1 MLHQNTPIT
10 LRFPGLTLGLL
21 LATLAAFAFWHWQP
35 GTFSG
40 SLLALSGTALL
51 GVVYAEYR
59 YFHSISQAYH
69 LAMQAAHDGFWAWNP
84 VSKELK
90 VGQRLLEILGY
101 ERNFLPDTHAW
112 LSLVHP
118 EDVDAYNQ
126 SVAQHLK
133 GENPHFYC
141 EYRVL
146 GHDGSYY
153 WVASRGLAVR
163 NRKGIAY
170 LMVGSITDIT
180 ERRRH
185 QEILEHQARHD
196 PLTGLPNRTSFAED
210 LSAALKRAADAQ
222 GQLAVLFVDL
232 DRFKNINDS
241 QGHGAG
247 DRMLQA
253 VAQAFSA
260 LLPANSGLY
269 RQGGDEFI
277 ILQEPSSADAAE
289 ALAQQL
295 KTRLNEPLR
304 AGNPSFMSSASIGI
318 SLFPGDAGDGET
330 LLRHAD
336 TAMYAAKAAGGN
348 TARFHTAQMD
358 ARLIQR
364 ISLESRL
371 RAALMGNCFALYFQ
385 PQTRLADGRLVGAE
399 ALIRWHDGEDM
410 VPPDLF
416 IPIAEECG
424 LIVAVG
430 DWVIA
435 EAVRRISAWRAQFP
449 ALVPIAIN
457 LSPRQ
462 FRHDAIARRIC
473 QALADADLPAHS
485 LKVEVTESIALDPEG
500 NGVEQLHALDAAGIG
515 VALDDFGTG
524 YSSLSLLQRLPVSTL
539 KIDRS
544 FVLDLLDGEDGSEPL
559 VRAMIAM
566 AHSLSLQVVAEGVET
581 EAQAAHLKNLGC
593 DIIQGYLVSRPLPA
607 DEFEQAFLRAAT

>member
-1 MLHQNTPIT
+1 MLHRNTPTT

-21 LATLAAFAFWHWQP
+21 GTTLAAFVFWHWQP
-35 GTFSG
+35 GSFSAG
-40 SLLALSGTALL
+40 LLILSGLALLA
-51 GVVYAEYR
+51 VVYAEYR
-59 YFHSISQAYH
+59 HFHSISQAYH

-84 VSKELK
+84 VSKELQA
-90 VGQRLLEILGY
+90 GQRLLEILGY

-112 LSLVHP
+112 LRLLHP
-118 EDVDAYNQ
+118 DDVAAYNQ
-126 SVAQHLK
+126 AVAQHLK

-146 GHDGSYY
+146 GHNGSYY

-196 PLTGLPNRTSFAED
+196 PLTGLPNRSAFAED
-210 LSAALKRAADAQ
+210 LQVALQRTAQ
-222 GQLAVLFVDL
+222 AEGQLAVLFIDL

-247 DRMLQA
+247 DQMLHA

-260 LLPANSGLY
+260 VLPADSRLY

-277 ILQEPSSADAAE
+277 VLQEPSSAEAAE

-295 KTRLNEPLR
+295 KARLNTPLR
-304 AGNPSFMSSASIGI
+304 ADNPSFMSTASIGI
-318 SLFPGDAGDGET
+318 SLFPSDAGDGET

-348 TARFHTAQMD
+348 TACFHTPQMD

-371 RAALMGNCFALYFQ
+371 RAALLGNCFALYFQ
-385 PQTRLADGRLVGAE
+385 PQIRLADGCLVGAE
-399 ALIRWHDGEDM
+399 ALIRWHDGEEM

-416 IPIAEECG
+416 IPVAEECG
-424 LIVAVG
+424 LIVEVG
-430 DWVIA
+430 DWVIS
-435 EAVRRISAWRAQFP
+435 EALRQICAWRAKFP

-462 FRHDAIARRIC
+462 FRHDAIAQRIC
-473 QALADADLPAHS
+473 QALADAALPAHC

-500 NGVEQLHALDAAGIG
+500 DGVEQLQALHAAGIG
-515 VALDDFGTG
+515 IALDDFGTG
-524 YSSLSLLQRLPVSTL
+524 YSSLSLLQSLPVSTL

-544 FVLDLLDGEDGSEPL
+544 FVRDLLAPNSSNEPL
-559 VRAMIAM
+559 IRAMIAM

-593 DIIQGYLVSRPLPA
+593 DIMQGYLCSRPLPA
-607 DEFEQAFLRAAT
+607 AQFEQAFLQTET